1 MLEETAARFPRRKS
15 LIVEKSTVDYAA
27 LNARSNRYAH
37 AFRLKLGCKP
47 FERVALLLENDE
59 DFIYTCFG
67 ALKAG
72 AVVVPLNTFLTA
84 PEFEYILNDAAV
96 KVLVTSDRFASLVRR
111 FSDRIRSLESIVT
124 VGREDIGKDT
134 WLHEELLKGMP
145 ETNPEDRAR
154 RNHDAVIIYT
164 SGTTGKPK
172 GAILTHEN
180 LLSNVVSSGRS
191 VKITKRDRLLLVL
204 PMFHSFTIT
213 ACIFMPVAVG
223 ARIIVVEKL
232 RSLSHV
238 LKSALFHRATIFIGI
253 PHIYD
258 VMAQRP
264 FPWWIRLFL
273 KLRLCVS
280 GSAPLAEATLKGFE
294 EKLKIP
300 LLEGYGLS
308 ETSPV
313 VSINPLQGVRKPG
326 SVGRPIPEVSVSIF
340 SGSGEM
346 LPPGEIGE
354 IAVKGP
360 NVMRGYL
367 NHPRETKETIRG
379 GWLFTGDIG
388 KMDEDGYIYILD
400 RKKDMILF
408 HGMNVYPREIEE
420 VLYGHPAVVEAA
432 VVGKPDTHRGEIPVA
447 FVSLRNGEDL
457 RPADLIRFC
466 RRSLAAYKVPHTI
479 RVLDKLPRTATGK
492 ILKRDLKNRVARLT
506 TAAGD
511 VINSGKE
518 G

>member
-1 MLEETAARFPRRKS
+1 
-15 LIVEKSTVDYAA
+15 
-27 LNARSNRYAH
+27 
-37 AFRLKLGCKP
+37 
-47 FERVALLLENDE
+47 
-59 DFIYTCFG
+59 
-67 ALKAG
+67 
-72 AVVVPLNTFLTA
+72 
-84 PEFEYILNDAAV
+84 
-96 KVLVTSDRFASLVRR
+96 
-111 FSDRIRSLESIVT
+111 
-124 VGREDIGKDT
+124 
-134 WLHEELLKGMP
+134 
-145 ETNPEDRAR
+145 
-154 RNHDAVIIYT
+154 
-164 SGTTGKPK
+164 
-172 GAILTHEN
+172 
-180 LLSNVVSSGRS
+180 
-191 VKITKRDRLLLVL
+191 
-204 PMFHSFTIT
+204 
-213 ACIFMPVAVG
+213 
-223 ARIIVVEKL
+223 
-232 RSLSHV
+232 
-238 LKSALFHRATIFIGI
+238 
-253 PHIYD
+253 
-258 VMAQRP
+258 
-264 FPWWIRLFL
+264 
-273 KLRLCVS
+273 
-280 GSAPLAEATLKGFE
+280 
-294 EKLKIP
+294 
-300 LLEGYGLS
+300 
-308 ETSPV
+308 
-313 VSINPLQGVRKPG
+313 
-326 SVGRPIPEVSVSIF
+326 
-340 SGSGEM
+340 M